1 MFLDRRHDYVGSPF
15 LDEYL
20 FDVEL
25 VENVFSQMERG
36 KVAGLDEMTIEHLAN
51 SHPVLVAILSK
62 FFNLIVSAAYF
73 PYGFRLSYTVPIPKE
88 EQSQV

>member
-25 VENVFSQMERG
+25 VENVFSQMKRG
-36 KVAGLDEMTIEHLAN
+36 KAAGLEELTIGDKTPPCLTPAFN
-51 SHPVLVAILSK
+51 S
-62 FFNLIVSAAYF
+62 
-73 PYGFRLSYTVPIPKE
+73 
-88 EQSQV
+88 